1 MREMIET
8 AEKQERVIL
17 FIAAAAGEDADRS
30 LDELESL
37 AETAGAETAGR
48 LVQNVDKINPGTYL
62 GRGKIE
68 ELALLVRD
76 TDADGVI
83 CDDELTSAQIG
94 NLQDLLDTKVMD
106 RTMLILDIFAQR
118 ARTREGSIQVEL
130 AQLRYRA
137 VRLAGSAGRAMSRL
151 GGGIGTRGPGEKKL
165 ETDRRLIRERISILK
180 RELEKVKKHRELSR
194 RQRTDSGIPVAAIVG
209 YTNTGKST
217 LLNRLTDADVPGED
231 KLFATLD
238 PVTRTLTL
246 PDGQQI
252 LLTDTVGFIRK
263 LPHHLVEAFRSTL
276 EEAKYADL
284 LIHVADVSS
293 PDLAQQMDLV
303 YETLSS
309 LGADDKPVITVF
321 NKIDRLEDFS
331 GLGGFK
337 DPKADELV
345 FASVRTGAG
354 EGALLGCI
362 EKILRRRRVL
372 ARWVIPY
379 SRAGQISR
387 VRRRGQLIAESY
399 EEDGIHVS
407 VWLDSAQYQR
417 MLAENAE
424 YPELQNE

>member
-1 MREMIET
+1 M
-8 AEKQERVIL
+8 
-17 FIAAAAGEDADRS
+17 
-30 LDELESL
+30 
-37 AETAGAETAGR
+37 
-48 LVQNVDKINPGTYL
+48 
-62 GRGKIE
+62 
-68 ELALLVRD
+68 
-76 TDADGVI
+76 
-83 CDDELTSAQIG
+83 
-94 NLQDLLDTKVMD
+94 
-106 RTMLILDIFAQR
+106 
-118 ARTREGSIQVEL
+118 
-130 AQLRYRA
+130 
-137 VRLAGSAGRAMSRL
+137 
-151 GGGIGTRGPGEKKL
+151 
-165 ETDRRLIRERISILK
+165 
-180 RELEKVKKHRELSR
+180 
-194 RQRTDSGIPVAAIVG
+194 
-209 YTNTGKST
+209 
-217 LLNRLTDADVPGED
+217 
-231 KLFATLD
+231 
-238 PVTRTLTL
+238 
-246 PDGQQI
+246 
-252 LLTDTVGFIRK
+252 
-263 LPHHLVEAFRSTL
+263 
-276 EEAKYADL
+276 
-284 LIHVADVSS
+284 ADVSS

-354 EGALLGCI
+354 AGALLGCI